1 MHARPQVLRWTL
13 VGLWSLVLAAVLVF
27 TATFKAQTTP
37 TLTIVSPADGTI
49 VDRPVTV
56 RVEHSG
62 IIFDG
67 TKIGQAPEPGVG
79 HWHINIDGKF
89 AGLAV
94 SNVVEIPNDAF
105 PTIPAGPHTIMVNLH
120 ENNHADTTPP
130 VQESFQINLSKELSL
145 GGAAPGSAG
154 VSTSAGAAGAGPTTA
169 GHAGPGVG
177 TTAPGPELRALP
189 NTGMPA
195 AGENRMHLT
204 RAMWAVL
211 ACSLLGSLLVYWSR
225 AGRRRGGPGR

>member
-1 MHARPQVLRWTL
+1 MV
-13 VGLWSLVLAAVLVF
+13 
-27 TATFKAQTTP
+27 
-37 TLTIVSPADGTI
+37 
-49 VDRPVTV
+49 V

-130 VQESFQINLSKELSL
+130 VQESFQINLSKDLSL

-154 VSTSAGAAGAGPTTA
+154 AAGTAPTA
-169 GHAGPGVG
+169 AEHARPGVG
-177 TTAPGPELRALP
+177 TTAPGTGLRALP

-195 AGENRMHLT
+195 AGETRMHLT

-211 ACSLLGSLLVYWSR
+211 ACSLLGCLLVYWSR
-225 AGRRRGGPGR
+225 AGRHRGGPSR

>member
-1 MHARPQVLRWTL
+1 MHVRPQVLRRAL
-13 VGLWSLVLAAVLVF
+13 VGLWSPVLAAVLVF
-27 TATFKAQTTP
+27 TASLKAQTTP
-37 TLTIVSPADGTI
+37 TLTIVSPADGTT
-49 VDRPVTV
+49 VDGPVTV

-94 SNVVEIPNDAF
+94 SNVVEIPNDAV

-130 VQESFQINLSKELSL
+130 VQESFQINLSKDLSL
-145 GGAAPGSAG
+145 GGRPGGAS
-154 VSTSAGAAGAGPTTA
+154 AAGTAPTTA
-169 GHAGPGVG
+169 GHAGHSVG
-177 TTAPGPELRALP
+177 TTAPGTGLRALP
-189 NTGMPA
+189 NTGIPA

-211 ACSLLGSLLVYWSR
+211 ACSLLGGLLVYWSR
-225 AGRRRGGPGR
+225 AGRHPGGPSSR